1 MRTNRIIVAL
11 AVIAVCTAG
20 AQMSQAATIGVFGNV
35 SHQPTPGGGAATKA
49 NGPNLVID
57 NSVNPFVRY
66 QIAVR
71 VSEGDNQGLSQVVY
85 DVVSPAAKAKGYFFG
100 TMQREASGYNN
111 YNGPSM
117 LQDISAQNYDVS
129 DITVS
134 PNVTYGG
141 GWGYTNSG
149 LPHGGNNGVN
159 PGTILGAGDSLPLT
173 WSGDLGPTVPGN
185 QTFARI
191 GIGQGNYAA
200 PAEDP
205 VIGGTTLGFGYDVA
219 NAAGTGDG
227 SWVMHY
233 GILDTTGWDK
243 QTYVFVVT
251 TTAGNVLKSGVDLTQ
266 PQGGGFR
273 EAVTGSDLIG
283 TTFSFTLVPEPTCLS
298 LLALGGLALIRRRG

>member
-11 AVIAVCTAG
+11 AGIALCSAG
-20 AQMSQAATIGVFGNV
+20 FQTSQAATIGVTANV
-35 SHQPTPGGGAATKA
+35 SHQPSPGGGAATKV
-49 NGPNLVID
+49 NGNGLVIN

-85 DVVSPAAKAKGYFFG
+85 DVVSAEAKAKGYFLD

-111 YNGPSM
+111 FGGPTT
-117 LQDISAQNYDVS
+117 LQLIAAPTYDPS
-129 DITVS
+129 QPS
-134 PNVTYGG
+134 FAPANYGG

-149 LPHGGNNGVN
+149 LPHGGNNAVN

-173 WSGDLGPTVPGN
+173 WSGDQGAGVAGN
-185 QTFARI
+185 QSFARM
-191 GIGQGNYAA
+191 GIGQGAYMGL
-200 PAEDP
+200 PEDP
-205 VIGGTTLGFGYDVA
+205 VVAGVTLGFGYDIA

-233 GILDTTGWDK
+233 GLLDTTGWDK
-243 QTYVFVVT
+243 QTYTFVVT
-251 TTAGNVLKSGVDLTQ
+251 TTAGNVLKNGVDLTQ

-273 EAVTGSDLIG
+273 EAVTGSNLQG
-283 TTFSFTLVPEPTCLS
+283 TTFSFTLVPEPATLS
-298 LLALGGLALIRRRG
+298 LLALGGLALIRRRR